1 MNIHANKEL
10 LQKLHERKL
19 IGSLPEKEPD
29 FNQLIRYGGHFDIVR
44 YFLEENLYKYEK
56 QLPNDVISWASRYG
70 NLEFIKYIV
79 ENNITWN
86 KEIKILNNA
95 ISWASLNG
103 HLEVI
108 KYLIKK
114 RGKIGIDSIKNASL
128 NGHLKVIKYLI
139 EKGGIITDDAI
150 PYASKN
156 GHLEVIK
163 YLIEKGG
170 KITGD
175 AIPYALK
182 NGHLEVIKYFVNT
195 GSKITL
201 DALYDSLKYCHL
213 EVIKY
218 FIEEIG
224 LIPIYGIN
232 YVSNGISSCEKKLE
246 VIKYLIKNGV
256 KITINAIK
264 YAIYNNNL
272 SIIQYFIEEGR
283 FDINYNN
290 NEILIYCA
298 RWNRK
303 DMVEFLIK
311 NGANINVLDIETRKK
326 YGYYNEEFI
335 KWETLFNYETENE
348 TENETERIESENEE
362 SLIKTRKNMDITLN
376 NYETESDTESE
387 TEHSES
393 ENEESLIK
401 TRKNMDITLNNYE
414 TESDTESETEHSES
428 ENEES
433 LIKTRIIN
441 KSKLI
446 DKDRNKLYIVEKEDN
461 SYFQIELL
469 NKNKIIKLQKWN
481 EIINLKY
488 KFTKITNINN
498 KNDINYCYQKYLKDF
513 YGNEIPTDKKNDVL
527 IDYQN
532 FIEYNNK
539 INEIRFKYTGK
550 INTEYD
556 INEKE
561 DVYQNKYNKILV
573 YNDNSHMSFIID
585 NPDKYDLQLLESNI
599 CGYKKYFEIKN
610 NEIDS
615 NINTTLISLFHEK
628 YFDDEKSL
636 IDKINSFKELFNIDD
651 TLKRDVKTFISC
663 NYNITDDINDK
674 MKASELFNEIYKFL
688 KIEEKINIRNKLTN
702 FLLDI
707 GLKKKRYN
715 DGIYYYGLHKIK

>member
-1 MNIHANKEL
+1 MIYLVYIHAMNIHADKEL
-10 LQKLHERKL
+10 LYQKLHERKL
-19 IGSLPEKEPD
+19 IGYFMDDIEYLPEKEPN
-29 FNQLIRYGGHFDIVR
+29 FNQLIRDGDFDIVR
-44 YFLEENLYKYEK
+44 YFLEKDPFEYEK

-79 ENNITWN
+79 KNNIFQKKYGWN

-95 ISWASLNG
+95 VSWASFGG

-108 KYLIKK
+108 KYLI
-114 RGKIGIDSIKNASL
+114 D
-128 NGHLKVIKYLI
+128 
-139 EKGGIITDDAI
+139 
-150 PYASKN
+150 
-156 GHLEVIK
+156 
-163 YLIEKGG
+163 
-170 KITGD
+170 
-175 AIPYALK
+175 
-182 NGHLEVIKYFVNT
+182 
-195 GSKITL
+195 
-201 DALYDSLKYCHL
+201 
-213 EVIKY
+213 
-218 FIEEIG
+218 
-224 LIPIYGIN
+224 
-232 YVSNGISSCEKKLE
+232 
-246 VIKYLIKNGV
+246 NGV
-256 KITINAIK
+256 KITKEAIK
-264 YAIYNNNL
+264 YAINNNNL
-272 SIIQYFIEEGR
+272 TIIQYFIEEIG
-283 FDINYNN
+283 FDVNYNN

-303 DMVEFLIK
+303 DILHFLIK

-326 YGYYNEEFI
+326 YGYYNEEEKELEI
-335 KWETLFNYETENE
+335 SSNYDTES
-348 TENETERIESENEE
+348 IESENEE
-362 SLIKTRKNMDITLN
+362 SIISIKRISNPKLKDKN
-376 NYETESDTESE
+376 
-387 TEHSES
+387 
-393 ENEESLIK
+393 
-401 TRKNMDITLNNYE
+401 
-414 TESDTESETEHSES
+414 
-428 ENEES
+428 
-433 LIKTRIIN
+433 
-441 KSKLI
+441 
-446 DKDRNKLYIVEKEDN
+446 RNKLYIIEEECI

-481 EIINLKY
+481 EIMNLKY
-488 KFTKITNINN
+488 NFTKITNIND
-498 KNDINYCYQKYLKDF
+498 KNNINYCYLKYLKDF
-513 YGNEIPTDKKNDVL
+513 YGNEIPNDKKDEVL

-532 FIEYNNK
+532 FIEYNKK

-550 INTEYD
+550 INKEYD

-599 CGYKKYFEIKN
+599 CGYKKYFEFEN
-610 NEIDS
+610 NEIDR

>member
-1 MNIHANKEL
+1 MDDIEYF
-10 LQKLHERKL
+10 
-19 IGSLPEKEPD
+19 PEKEPD
-29 FNQLIRYGGHFDIVR
+29 FNQLIRDGDFDIVR
-44 YFLEENLYKYEK
+44 YFFEKYPLEYEK

-70 NLEFIKYIV
+70 NLEFIKFIV
-79 ENNITWN
+79 ENNIQWN

-95 ISWASLNG
+95 VSWASFGG

-108 KYLIKK
+108 KYLIEKG
-114 RGKIGIDSIKNASL
+114 GKIGIDSIQNASL
-128 NGHLKVIKYLI
+128 GGHLKVIKYLI
-139 EKGGIITDDAI
+139 GKGGKITDDAI

-163 YLIEKGG
+163 Y
-170 KITGD
+170 
-175 AIPYALK
+175 
-182 NGHLEVIKYFVNT
+182 FVKT

-201 DALYDSLKYCHL
+201 DALYDSVKNCHL

-218 FIEEIG
+218 FIEETG
-224 LIPIYGIN
+224 LIPTYGIN
-232 YVSNGISSCEKKLE
+232 YVSNGFGSCEKKIE
-246 VIKYLIKNGV
+246 VIKYLIENGV
-256 KITINAIK
+256 KITIDAIK
-264 YAIYNNNL
+264 YAINNNNL
-272 SIIQYFIEEGR
+272 SIIQHFIEECG
-283 FDINYNN
+283 FDINNNNN

-298 RWNRK
+298 RWDRK
-303 DMVEFLIK
+303 DILEFLIK

-326 YGYYNEEFI
+326 YGYYNEEYYEL
-335 KWETLFNYETENE
+335 ET
-348 TENETERIESENEE
+348 S
-362 SLIKTRKNMDITLN
+362 S
-376 NYETESDTESE
+376 NYETES
-387 TEHSES
+387 SES
-393 ENEESLIK
+393 ENEESPIK
-401 TRKNMDITLNNYE
+401 K
-414 TESDTESETEHSES
+414 
-428 ENEES
+428 
-433 LIKTRIIN
+433 RIIN

-446 DKDRNKLYIVEKEDN
+446 DKDRNKLYIVEEEDN

-481 EIINLKY
+481 KIINLKY
-488 KFTKITNINN
+488 NFTKMTNIND
-498 KNDINYCYQKYLKDF
+498 KNDINYCYQNILKDF

-573 YNDNSHMSFIID
+573 YNDNSYISFIID

-599 CGYKKYFEIKN
+599 CGYKKYFEIEN

-615 NINTTLISLFHEK
+615 NINITLISLFHEK

-715 DGIYYYGLHKIK
+715 DGIYYYGLRKIK